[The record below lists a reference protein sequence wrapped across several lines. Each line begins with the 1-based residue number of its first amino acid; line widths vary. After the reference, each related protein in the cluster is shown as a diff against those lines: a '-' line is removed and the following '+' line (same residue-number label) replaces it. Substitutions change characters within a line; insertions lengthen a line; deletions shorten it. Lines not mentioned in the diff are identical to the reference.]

1 PDARPTGRSCEPRRP
16 EPRHQHQPGRD
27 AGQGAGPPHAEAA
40 PPAPPSLPSETR
52 ETEVP
57 RRRSTVREPAPMN
70 VGNEHAPPDHRAPAE
85 STQPIVVSTDEDEAA
100 DRPRRSGWWS
110 RRVLGK
116 D

>member
-1 PDARPTGRSCEPRRP
+1 GRGGPSPPHDPKHAR
-16 EPRHQHQPGRD
+16 
-27 AGQGAGPPHAEAA
+27 AVGQGADPPRADAA